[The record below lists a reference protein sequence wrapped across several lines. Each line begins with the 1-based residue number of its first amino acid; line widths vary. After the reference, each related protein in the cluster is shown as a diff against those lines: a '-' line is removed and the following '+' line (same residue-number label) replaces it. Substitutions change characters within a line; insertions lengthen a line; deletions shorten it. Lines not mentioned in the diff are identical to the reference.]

1 MCAPEPLGDDVRRR
15 AFLGIMGTA
24 VVSWPLVAHAQGERV
39 RRVGIVMPF
48 PPTNTEMQARVRAF
62 RDELRKRGWATG
74 VNVQFD
80 ERWTGDN
87 MDLIRSAATNLVEL
101 NPDAI
106 LSVGG
111 RVTPILMELTRSIP
125 IVTPGGS
132 DPVARGFAESLARPG
147 RNVTG
152 FATMEL
158 SVISKMLQTLKEIA
172 PNITH
177 ISMIYNPD
185 NPAGALFVRSLQS
198 AAGPLGVEVTVTQ
211 IHGLADIERAV
222 AAAAAQPNTG
232 IFIPLDVTIAAFAE
246 QTVAVVARHRLP
258 AIYSERE
265 FATKGGLVYYGTDRI
280 ELYRGCASYVDRIL
294 RGEKPG
300 DLPFQQPTKYELV
313 INLQTVKAMGL
324 TIPPKLLFTA
334 DEVIE

>member
-1 MCAPEPLGDDVRRR
+1 MQSGHQPSPSGVLGVVATMCAPKLLGCDVRRR
-15 AFLGIMGTA
+15 VFLGIMGAA

-39 RRVGIVMPF
+39 RRIGIVMPF
-48 PPTNTEMQARVRAF
+48 PPTNVEMQARVRAF
-62 RDELRKRGWATG
+62 RDELRKRGWAAG

-106 LSVGG
+106 LAVGG
-111 RVTPILMELTRSIP
+111 RVVPILMELTRSIP
-125 IVTPGGS
+125 IVTPGGG
-132 DPVARGFAESLARPG
+132 DPVTRGFAESLARPG
-147 RNVTG
+147 HNVTG

-185 NPAGALFVRSLQS
+185 NPAGTLFARSLQS
-198 AAGPLGVEVTVTQ
+198 AAGLLGVEPIVTQ

-222 AAAAAQPNTG
+222 QRRRLSPM
-232 IFIPLDVTIAAFAE
+232 VAF
-246 QTVAVVARHRLP
+246 
-258 AIYSERE
+258 S
-265 FATKGGLVYYGTDRI
+265 F
-280 ELYRGCASYVDRIL
+280 
-294 RGEKPG
+294 
-300 DLPFQQPTKYELV
+300 
-313 INLQTVKAMGL
+313 LQT
-324 TIPPKLLFTA
+324 
-334 DEVIE
+334 

>member
-1 MCAPEPLGDDVRRR
+1 VRRR
-15 AFLGIMGTA
+15 TFLGVMVAA
-24 VVSWPLVAHAQGERV
+24 VVPRPLVAHAQGERV
-39 RRVGIVMPF
+39 RRIGIVIPF
-48 PPTNTEMQARVRAF
+48 PPTNAEMQARVRAF
-62 RDELRKRGWATG
+62 RDELRKRGWAAS

-101 NPDAI
+101 SPDAI

-111 RVTPILMELTRSIP
+111 RVTPILIELTHSIP
-125 IVTPGGS
+125 IVTPSGS
-132 DPVARGFAESLARPG
+132 DPVGRGFAESLARPG

-152 FATMEL
+152 FATIEL
-158 SVISKMLQTLKEIA
+158 SIISKMLQTLKEIA
-172 PNITH
+172 PNVTH
-177 ISMIYNPD
+177 VSMIYHSD
-185 NPAGALFVRSLQS
+185 NPVGPLFAGSFQS
-198 AAGPLGVEVTVTQ
+198 AAGPLGVEPTVTE

-222 AAAAAQPNTG
+222 AAAATQPNTG
-232 IFIPLDVTIAAFAE
+232 IFIASDVTIAALAE

-258 AIYSERE
+258 AVYPERE
-265 FATKGGLVYYGTDRI
+265 FVTKGGLVYYGTDRS

-313 INLQTVKAMGL
+313 INLRTAKAMGL
-324 TIPPKLLFTA
+324 TVPPKLLFTA